1 MSLEGRVTLA
11 KPAWHEAKIKMLGQ
25 AEKAEKKMQFLTVD
39 FLGVPLAY
47 QEEPELD
54 YIYIKEAM
62 WSWVTLIFFWYHF
75 SYLLE

>member
-1 MSLEGRVTLA
+1 
-11 KPAWHEAKIKMLGQ
+11 MLGQ

-62 WSWVTLIFFWYHF
+62 WS
-75 SYLLE
+75 